1 MLQGRDETTDAW
13 YAGKAFM
20 SFHWVKTGSL
30 RMLVHTPSL
39 ASATR
44 HASPWVLNLTNRL
57 ASSLGLSRSHVTG
70 LRASLL
76 IFVTY

>member
-1 MLQGRDETTDAW
+1 MLQGRDETTDVW

-20 SFHWVKTGSL
+20 SFHLGKETGSL

-44 HASPWVLNLTNRL
+44 CRSGGTSP
-57 ASSLGLSRSHVTG
+57 
-70 LRASLL
+70 
-76 IFVTY
+76 